1 MAPLYPWQAPE
12 WRPLGSPRVV
22 AGVRAAMHRWG
33 GIFGRR
39 QQGVLPP
46 RETLT
51 GRVLIGK
58 LKYHIGAGVCPGER
72 DMTVAICQDRLRMC
86 AQPGDVVLFVSVP
99 GPCAFFG
106 CRTRGLAIDKP
117 AQRLVLAA
125 GVVSEMVA
133 PWDYHAPH
141 GPLCGSKAADRI
153 YVAQVSCF
161 NDKEHLARPTT
172 AKRSTALLG
181 PSRLATVRRVKTKQ
195 GPQWVVQYKGGKVI
209 QYRLKKAARFHQT
222 PGHVNAIDEEA
233 LRRTD
238 FNAPVLRCQ
247 NFVMLPGQC
256 KAPEAKV
263 WPRRFDKHLGA
274 RFRVL
279 SKAPKPLWDFVQ
291 SLWA

>member
-1 MAPLYPWQAPE
+1 MY
-12 WRPLGSPRVV
+12 
-22 AGVRAAMHRWG
+22 RWG

-39 QQGVLPP
+39 QQGVFPP

-58 LKYHIGAGVCPGER
+58 LKYHIGAGVCPGEHH
-72 DMTVAICQDRLRMC
+72 MTVAICQDRLRMC

-106 CRTRGLAIDKP
+106 RATRGLSINKP

-133 PWDYHAPH
+133 PWDYHASRGYMH
-141 GPLCGSKAADRI
+141 KSKAADRI
-153 YVAQVSCF
+153 YVAQVSCY
-161 NDKEHLARPTT
+161 NDKEHRQKPA
-172 AKRSTALLG
+172 AKRSTVLSK
-181 PSRLATVRRVKTKQ
+181 PSRLATVQQVKTKE
-195 GPQWVVQYKGGKVI
+195 GPRWVVRYKSGKVI
-209 QYRLKKAARFHQT
+209 RYRLKKSARFHQT

-238 FNAPVLRCQ
+238 FNAPVLQCQ

-256 KAPEAKV
+256 EALNAKV
-263 WPRRFDKHLGA
+263 WPRRFDRYLGA

-279 SKAPKPLWDFVQ
+279 PKAPKPLWDFVQ
-291 SLWA
+291 SLWT